1 MTYFVVLPLSLLPAC
16 VIQLPLTFRGKRE
29 RIAGSQRR
37 GRRRAPSLYAIWNGR
52 DRERAGEARFLP
64 NSVSLLC
71 PRLTDDRPRYRC
83 FALDAKEE
91 NEEEAMMMAAIRL
104 NYDRGGTARC
114 AAGGR
119 EGRPNHLG
127 QGREG
132 GGGGR
137 SSPTNDLQMPKA
149 KKAGGRRRCGMRRE
163 CNGIAGGMNA
173 EPVHPINVNSG

>member
-1 MTYFVVLPLSLLPAC
+1 
-16 VIQLPLTFRGKRE
+16 
-29 RIAGSQRR
+29 
-37 GRRRAPSLYAIWNGR
+37 
-52 DRERAGEARFLP
+52 
-64 NSVSLLC
+64 
-71 PRLTDDRPRYRC
+71 
-83 FALDAKEE
+83 
-91 NEEEAMMMAAIRL
+91 MMMAAIRL

-149 KKAGGRRRCGMRRE
+149 KKKPVGGDAACCE
-163 CNGIAGGMNA
+163 NA
-173 EPVHPINVNSG
+173 TGSPE